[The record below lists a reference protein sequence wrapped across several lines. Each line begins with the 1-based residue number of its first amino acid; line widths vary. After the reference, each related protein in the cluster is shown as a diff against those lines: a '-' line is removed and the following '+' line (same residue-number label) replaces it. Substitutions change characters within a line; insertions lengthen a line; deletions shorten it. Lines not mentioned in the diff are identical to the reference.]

1 MNNCFEIVLLTQ
13 KKAVSCLVYA
23 WRGGFQLVTTEIVS
37 FKHLQRLLPRF
48 YLLFSG
54 FLTGRRLC
62 VIKLHSK
69 GQWHRVVCLALLP
82 PIKLDPCQSM
92 PAEDRTTRESLFSS
106 STMGMLKLE
115 LRCQTCKVSLLTE

>member
-69 GQWHRVVCLALLP
+69 GNGIELCVGLSSLPLSWIPVRACLRKTGQLVRVYSLHP
-82 PIKLDPCQSM
+82 PC
-92 PAEDRTTRESLFSS
+92 
-106 STMGMLKLE
+106 G
-115 LRCQTCKVSLLTE
+115 C